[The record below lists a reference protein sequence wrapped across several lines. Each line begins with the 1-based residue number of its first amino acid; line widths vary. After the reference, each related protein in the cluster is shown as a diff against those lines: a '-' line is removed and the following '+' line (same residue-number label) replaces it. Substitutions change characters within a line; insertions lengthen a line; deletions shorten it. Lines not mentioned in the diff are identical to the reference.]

1 MVEFSRRRR
10 EEKRTR
16 AHRCFAMANS
26 GTGNRFVS
34 VNLNKSYGQHTSSSV
49 SSQSNIGRPRPSGH
63 SHGHGGMLVLSRPR
77 AQVAG
82 QKGSRLAVPPPMN
95 LPSLRR
101 EHGASDIAVGH
112 AVGGGNTVSAVGSG
126 SGSFGWSKLPPENTS
141 ISHDGDQAGMT
152 VDSSSGRSVASSADL
167 TWGAA
172 LPPATTVN
180 LVGDSRDRTRCSSG
194 PGIGS
199 NVYMPPAA
207 RASLVNNGSVTPVA
221 VTLQVEKSVVL
232 RGEDFPSLQASL
244 PHAPIPQQKQK
255 ETQQKQRK
263 NQEDLKEQKFKLQQ
277 LSQQHQQGYE
287 DELSVH
293 RPTVSE
299 VDMVPPMRPLLKPR
313 QPQHLSREKVQVD
326 DGSGVSPGQHPR
338 KPEGYSSGPPP
349 LVKLNH
355 TSNWA
360 DDERDTGQTFPD
372 RDRERDY
379 SKNDSHCND
388 NVRYGSF
395 QRNGSFTSSNPSR
408 EVRDTNNFL
417 DKHYER
423 EIDSS
428 KISIKGSFRGDSNG
442 RDSWPVGNDRD
453 LSSRKSSAV
462 QKEGNFGSDTGSD
475 RDRGFLRSG
484 NIGRENTSR
493 DYDIENKL
501 NKGSNPRKSV
511 QSWEADNSRESLTGR
526 ESIGKDSGNWDP
538 GFRDTFSRGYTQE
551 GQMGNRG
558 RDGFGRR
565 VVEQNFVTGRYGR
578 YGDTFGRNKG
588 LNNDSPRSNAWNK
601 AAFSTGSKGMHLDD
615 PILDFG
621 REKRLSS
628 SSGKPYSEDPFMK
641 EFGNI
646 SYFELRDPFVG
657 GHGAEIKVPRR
668 KKDDSKQANFYDP
681 IRESFEAELERV
693 QKMQEQERQRMIEE
707 QERAQELARKEEEE
721 RQRLAREEEERQRR
735 LEEEAREA
743 VLRAEQEALETARRL
758 DEERRAREE
767 EKKRI
772 MLEEERRKEAARR
785 KLLEL
790 EERIA
795 KRQAESKKEEEAKA
809 DDVKLP
815 TGGRSTKD
823 RDGLRQLDAGEWE
836 DEERMVDRITS
847 SASSESSNLSKS
859 FEAGPRTQVSRDA
872 DIFASDRT
880 KSMNPWRRE
889 STENGNGSLF
899 MFHTMVPEQSNYY
912 SANRESL
919 HGGRGLPRRDL
930 FDGTRSGSAKF
941 LSKTGRLETMQVN
954 DHVPYQSDQR
964 WISGDDS
971 APHPNVDTEF
981 LENAMD
987 GYADII
993 WEQDKQDS
1001 WQVQGHHRIPSA
1013 VPYTQNSEVEE
1024 FAFGRSRHS
1033 VRQPRVL
1040 PPPSMM
1046 PLQKGLFQNGDEKLM
1061 TSPLLGDEP
1070 KRSPSAHDSNVE
1082 SSIEKDHRDENEA
1095 AVVSLLQ
1102 DTLAFQEQ
1110 QDLKNMVQFES
1121 QSLLSISTQPSSPGH
1136 ALHDNLEGEESPSSQ
1151 QDEAE
1156 VTAMSHLDDSLGSAE
1171 RLELEGHVEND
1182 APASKS
1188 VSLEKH
1194 EEWMIEDE
1202 IFFGEKEEYEE
1213 EDNLYAEENEVY
1225 EKEEANLEENQE
1237 YEDLY
1242 EEEQKVK
1249 VHNEHPNTST
1259 NEEIEVEEPVIHDFE
1274 EPVEPDRNESGLQ
1287 GKHDSSVHQAMP
1299 FEGELLVVTDHSEH
1313 EVHENE
1319 ASEIEEGFINEEED
1333 SDKVQQSMIQQPI
1346 VQQTPMM
1353 ETSSF
1358 TSMEAS
1364 SLASMET
1371 LQVGQSDAQNSFESL
1386 VQPLQHSLSLG
1397 FSSSPQSNISST
1409 TTPVGSSI
1417 LAPISTLPSQPEMPI
1432 KLQFGLFPGPS
1443 ILPATVPA
1451 IQIGSIQMPL
1461 HLHPQV
1467 SPSLAQIPPSQPPL
1481 FQFGQLRYPAP
1492 ISQGILPLGQPP
1504 MPYMHP
1510 TVSAHFSLGQPA
1522 LQLSTQQIL
1531 DSSLQKLSVIDMH
1544 QNNRLISQSETDAQ
1558 VPGSSLVN
1566 KPSIV
1571 EVNTFHEKRDSLDN
1585 DQLSANTNLTSGS
1598 IENSSLGQNQSDLSL
1613 SAGNEQIK
1621 SSKYSQAEKTVASK
1635 IYKSVTNYT
1644 VLKETGSEC
1653 GLVQSYSGGYQ
1664 AVGTVGRGKGSRI
1677 MHGARTTASGLSA
1690 NPAEGMWSAS
1700 DSSKPKQGRRNI
1712 RRSEFRVSVDRR
1724 QLESSA
1730 SNGIHRQEEKLQNSV
1745 LPDSACGLMSRGAKK
1760 DLGLSTDKLVISE
1773 VGSRMSYGT
1782 SSTVHHEDKVDKVT
1796 GSKAPQKSGL
1806 HVPVVNGSRSTE
1818 GTFRKHEN
1826 SEVADDVPLQS
1837 GIVRIFKQSGIETPS
1852 DVDDF
1857 IEVRSKR
1864 QMLNDRREQ
1873 REKEIKAKSKDLK
1886 TKDQAARKQR
1896 NPVKLAAQGDV
1907 NPAMSHRLTMSSGG
1921 ERRTSTTPSTVVSE
1935 TASIDGRNV
1944 PNASSSAPFVA
1955 SIVSQ
1960 PLSPIGTAAGNT
1972 DCSNDK
1978 RLTSSKSI
1986 QTTSVPVISHVD
1998 ADAGKGP
2005 RFENQSLG
2013 QDNVT
2018 GTIMGAWGSTR
2029 SSQQV
2034 VSLTQIQLEEAMK
2047 PPSFE
2052 SKRAPLLPL
2061 GDCSGLSLDS
2071 GLSVTSILAQDKP
2084 LSSGTV
2090 PLNSL
2095 LAGEKIQFGAVT
2107 SPTLLPPGSCSL
2119 SRAVSTGLGHSVAC
2133 RPDAS
2138 RESSL
2143 STTESDSTSYFNKTE
2158 DRCRQMVD
2166 PEAEAE
2172 AAASAVAVAAI
2183 SSDES
2188 IGSGLGGIVMSVA
2201 ENKGFGNSDVGA
2213 APGGISTTRPAVIQ
2227 TRGEES
2233 MAVSLPADL
2242 SVETPSLSLWPPVP
2256 NRQSPSGPVL
2266 PHFPGAPSHFPCF
2279 EMSPMLGGRIF
2290 ALGQHEEATSLSQ
2303 AQNCSTSVE
2312 QGLPSMGTGPIG
2324 GWQPCHSGVDSFYGA
2339 PPSGFTGPFISPPG
2353 IQGPPPMLLY
2363 TSPFAPVGQFG
2374 QLGLSFMGT
2383 TYIPSGKQPDWKH
2396 TPVSTSGVA
2405 LNEGDIGSLGM
2416 ISAQRNPN
2424 MSTPVQHIP
2433 SGTSMMPIVQPL
2445 GLFDMN
2451 LSSPFQSSADLPM
2464 QTQWSHVPGPPQ
2476 MHSMPMSGPM
2486 VNLSMPLQQTDGLST
2501 QLSHTPHTIESSGSR
2516 FHQGLASKTAS
2527 SVPFSSVD
2535 AAAQFPDELGLG
2547 DSVSN
2552 NNSSVL
2558 PSNNI
2563 PSNRTNY
2570 GSVSSNIKVQ
2580 KSKNTP
2586 RSARSSSTGSSV
2598 ENSALAIGT
2607 NTGTSSSQSLHGSRA
2622 MGSLFQSQGSAQQ
2635 TSGQYPHPIGYMEQ
2649 RGNTQQQMGH
2659 KTSAANEWSGQSHRK
2674 IGGQGRS
2681 QMSGEKSFT
2690 TSKTKQ
2696 IYVVKP
2702 SSSPSNVGNAVT
2714 LL

>member
-1 MVEFSRRRR
+1 
-10 EEKRTR
+10 
-16 AHRCFAMANS
+16 
-26 GTGNRFVS
+26 
-34 VNLNKSYGQHTSSSV
+34 
-49 SSQSNIGRPRPSGH
+49 
-63 SHGHGGMLVLSRPR
+63 
-77 AQVAG
+77 
-82 QKGSRLAVPPPMN
+82 MN

-101 EHGASDIAVGH
+101 EHGVSDLAVGH
-112 AVGGGNTVSAVGSG
+112 AVGGGNAGSGPGSG

-141 ISHDGDQAGMT
+141 ISHDGDQVGLM
-152 VDSSSGRSVASSADL
+152 VDSSAGRSAALSADS

-172 LPPATTVN
+172 LPPGTNVN
-180 LVGDSRDRTRCSSG
+180 LVGDTRDSTRPSLGS
-194 PGIGS
+194 GIGP

-207 RASLVNNGSVTPVA
+207 RASLANNGAVAPVA
-221 VTLQVEKSVVL
+221 VAQQVEKSVVL

-244 PHAPIPQQKQK
+244 PHAPMPQQKQK
-255 ETQQKQRK
+255 DTQQKQRK

-277 LSQQHQQGYE
+277 LSQQHQQGYQ
-287 DELSVH
+287 DEISEH
-293 RPTVSE
+293 WQTGSE
-299 VDMVPPMRPLLKPR
+299 VHSAPPMRPQLKPR

-326 DGSGVSPGQHPR
+326 DGLGVSPGQHPR
-338 KPEGYSSGPPP
+338 RPEGYSSGPPP

-360 DDERDTGQTFPD
+360 DDERDTGQNFPD

-379 SKNDSHCND
+379 SKNVSHCND
-388 NVRYGSF
+388 SIGYGSF

-408 EVRDTNNFL
+408 EGRDSNNFL

-428 KISIKGSFRGDSNG
+428 KISFKGSFRGDSNG
-442 RDSWPVGNDRD
+442 RDTWPVGNDRD
-453 LSSRKSSAV
+453 VSFRKSSAV
-462 QKEGNFGSDTGSD
+462 QKEGNFGNDMGFD
-475 RDRGFLRSG
+475 RDKGFLRSRT
-484 NIGRENTSR
+484 ISRENTSR
-493 DYDIENKL
+493 DHDIENKL
-501 NKGSNPRKSV
+501 NRGSNPRKSV
-511 QSWEADNSRESLTGR
+511 QSWEADNGRESLTGR
-526 ESIGKDSGNWDP
+526 ESLGKDSGNWDP
-538 GFRDTFSRGYTQE
+538 GFRDTFNRGGGYTQE

-588 LNNDSPRSNAWNK
+588 LQNDIPQSNAWNK
-601 AAFSTGSKGMHLDD
+601 AAFSTGSRGMHLDD

-621 REKRLSS
+621 REKRVSS
-628 SSGKPYSEDPFMK
+628 SYGKPYSEDPFMK
-641 EFGNI
+641 DFGNI
-646 SYFELRDPFVG
+646 SGFDLRDPFVG
-657 GHGAEIKVPRR
+657 GLGTEIKVPRR
-668 KKDDSKQANFYDP
+668 KKDDSKQTNFYDP

-721 RQRLAREEEERQRR
+721 RQRLAREEEERQKR

-772 MLEEERRKEAARR
+772 ILEEERRKEAARR

-795 KRQAESKKEEEAKA
+795 KRQAECKREEEAQV
-809 DDVKLP
+809 DDAKLP
-815 TGGRSTKD
+815 TEGRSTKD
-823 RDGLRQLDAGEWE
+823 REGLRRLDAGEWE
-836 DEERMVDRITS
+836 DEERMVDRLTS

-899 MFHTMVPEQSNYY
+899 MFPTMAAEQSNSIYY

-930 FDGTRSGSAKF
+930 FDGTRSGSAKI
-941 LSKTGRLETMQVN
+941 LSKTGRSETMQVN
-954 DHVPYQSDQR
+954 DHMPYRSDQR

-971 APHPNVDTEF
+971 AHHPNVDTEF
-981 LENAMD
+981 FENAMD
-987 GYADII
+987 GYSEII

-1001 WQVQGHHRIPSA
+1001 WQVQEHPRIPSA
-1013 VPYTQNSEVEE
+1013 VPYTQSSEVED

-1046 PLQKGLFQNGDEKLM
+1046 PLQKGLFKNGAEKPM
-1061 TSPLLGDEP
+1061 PSPLLGDEP
-1070 KRSPSAHDSNVE
+1070 KRSPSAHDSNAE
-1082 SSIEKDHRDENEA
+1082 SSIEQDHRDKSEA
-1095 AVVSLLQ
+1095 SEVPMSQ
-1102 DTLAFQEQ
+1102 DKLAFQEQ

-1121 QSLLSISTQPSSPGH
+1121 QPLLSISTQPNSPGH
-1136 ALHDNLEGEESPSSQ
+1136 VLRDNLEGGESPSSQ

-1156 VTAMSHLDDSLGSAE
+1156 VAAVCHLDDTLGSAE
-1171 RLELEGHVEND
+1171 KLELEGHVEDD

-1188 VSLEKH
+1188 VGLEKH
-1194 EEWMIEDE
+1194 EEWVIEDE
-1202 IFFGEKEEYEE
+1202 NDFGAEEEYEE
-1213 EDNLYAEENEVY
+1213 EDHLYVEENGMY
-1225 EKEEANLEENQE
+1225 EKEEDNPEENQE
-1237 YEDLY
+1237 YEDFY

-1249 VHNEHPNTST
+1249 VHNECQNTT
-1259 NEEIEVEEPVIHDFE
+1259 NEEIEVEEPVIDDFE
-1274 EPVEPDRNESGLQ
+1274 ELVEPDGNESELQ
-1287 GKHDSSVHQAMP
+1287 GKHDSSMHQALP
-1299 FEGELLVVTDHSEH
+1299 FEGDFLVVTDHGEH

-1319 ASEIEEGFINEEED
+1319 VSKTQKEGFINKKEG
-1333 SDKVQQSMIQQPI
+1333 SDEVQQSMIQQSI
-1346 VQQTPMM
+1346 DQQAPML
-1353 ETSSF
+1353 ET
-1358 TSMEAS
+1358 S

-1371 LQVGQSDAQNSFESL
+1371 LQVEQSDAQNSIQSL

-1397 FSSSPQSNISST
+1397 SLSSPQSNISST
-1409 TTPVGSSI
+1409 TTSVGPSI
-1417 LAPISTLPSQPEMPI
+1417 LTPISTLPSQSEMPI

-1492 ISQGILPLGQPP
+1492 ISQGILPLTQPP

-1510 TVSAHFSLGQPA
+1510 TVSSHYSSGQPA
-1522 LQLSTQQIL
+1522 LQLSTKQIL
-1531 DSSLQKLSVIDMH
+1531 DSSLQKLPVIDLH
-1544 QNNRLISQSETDAQ
+1544 QNNRLVTQAETVTQ
-1558 VPGSSLVN
+1558 VPSSSLVN
-1566 KPSIV
+1566 KLSAV
-1571 EVNTFHEKRDSLDN
+1571 EANTSQENRDSRN
-1585 DQLSANTNLTSGS
+1585 TDQLSANKKLVSGS
-1598 IENSSLGQNQSDLSL
+1598 TANPSVGQNQSDSSL
-1613 SAGNEQIK
+1613 AAGNEQIK
-1621 SSKYSQAEKTVASK
+1621 SSKYSSQVEKTVATK

-1644 VLKETGSEC
+1644 VLKETGSEG
-1653 GLVQSYSGGYQ
+1653 GLVQSSSGGYQ
-1664 AVGTVGRGKGSRI
+1664 AVGTAGRGKGSRI
-1677 MHGARTTASGLSA
+1677 IHGAKTTASGLST
-1690 NPAEGMWSAS
+1690 NPSEGMWSVSDAS
-1700 DSSKPKQGRRNI
+1700 RLPKQGRRNI

-1730 SNGIHRQEEKLQNSV
+1730 SNGLHRQEEKLHNYVQLDSV
-1745 LPDSACGLMSRGAKK
+1745 SGSTRRGAKK
-1760 DLGLSTDKLVISE
+1760 ELGLSIEKLVISE
-1773 VGSRMSYGT
+1773 VGSRTSHGT
-1782 SSTVHHEDKVDKVT
+1782 SSTAHHEDKVDKVT

-1806 HVPVVNGSRSTE
+1806 HVPMVNGSRSTE
-1818 GTFRKHEN
+1818 GIFRKHEN

-1873 REKEIKAKSKDLK
+1873 REKEIKAKTKDLK

-1907 NPAMSHRLTMSSGG
+1907 NPVMSHRVTTSSGG
-1921 ERRTSTTPSTVVSE
+1921 ERRTSTAPSTVVSE
-1935 TASIDGRNV
+1935 SASYDGRNL

-1960 PLSPIGTAAGNT
+1960 PLSLIGTPAGNI
-1972 DCSNDK
+1972 DGSNDK
-1978 RLTSSKSI
+1978 RLISSKSI
-1986 QTTSVPVISHVD
+1986 QTSPIPVISHGD
-1998 ADAGKGP
+1998 ADTGKGL

-2013 QDNVT
+2013 QDNLT
-2018 GTIMGAWGSTR
+2018 GTNVGAWGSTR

-2071 GLSVTSILAQDKP
+2071 GLSVTSMLAQDKP

-2143 STTESDSTSYFNKTE
+2143 STTESDSTSYFNKTD
-2158 DRCRQMVD
+2158 DRSRQMVD

-2188 IGSGLGGIVMSVA
+2188 IGNGLGGIVMSVA

-2233 MAVSLPADL
+2233 MTVSLPADL

-2266 PHFPGAPSHFPCF
+2266 PHFPGGPSHFPCF

-2303 AQNCSTSVE
+2303 GQNCSTSVE
-2312 QGLPSMGTGPIG
+2312 QGLPSMGTGPVG

-2339 PPSGFTGPFISPPG
+2339 PPSGFTGPFISPPGGIPG

-2383 TYIPSGKQPDWKH
+2383 AYIPSGKQPDWKH

-2433 SGTSMMPIVQPL
+2433 SGTSMMPIVQTL

-2476 MHSMPMSGPM
+2476 LHSMPMSGPM

-2501 QLSHTPHTIESSGSR
+2501 QMSHPPHTIESAGSR
-2516 FHQGLASKTAS
+2516 FHQVLASKTTN

-2552 NNSSVL
+2552 NNNSVL

-2570 GSVSSNIKVQ
+2570 SSVSSANIKVQ
-2580 KSKNTP
+2580 KSKNTA

-2598 ENSALAIGT
+2598 ENSALALGT

-2622 MGSLFQSQGSAQQ
+2622 VGSPFQSQGSAQQ

-2649 RGNTQQQMGH
+2649 RGTTQQQMGH
-2659 KTSAANEWSGQSHRK
+2659 KTSAGNEWSGQSHRK

-2681 QMSGEKSFT
+2681 QMSGEKNFT

-2696 IYVVKP
+2696 VYVVKP